1 MVIVVRFVF
10 HEGNK
15 YYSQDFLD
23 KCFYKLQMLYF
34 DSVSE
39 GIDVDKI
46 SESKECIICSHHY
59 FLDKECKFQSDVC
72 NGRQDVLTTF

>member
-10 HEGNK
+10 REGNK

-59 FLDKECKFQSDVC
+59 FLDKGCKFQSDVC